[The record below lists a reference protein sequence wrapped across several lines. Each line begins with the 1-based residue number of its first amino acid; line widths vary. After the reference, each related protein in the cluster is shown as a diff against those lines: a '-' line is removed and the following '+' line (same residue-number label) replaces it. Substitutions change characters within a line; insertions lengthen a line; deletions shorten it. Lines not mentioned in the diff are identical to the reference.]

1 MSKIEYIN
9 DYPLSA
15 ITLNPINPRLIR
27 EKKFEQLKQSIL
39 DFPEMLSLREIVID
53 ENGIVLGGNMRC
65 KALKELK
72 IKTTN
77 VVVWKELSEENKKEF
92 IIKDNANYGTWD
104 WEILANQFDAE
115 SLNKFGLNVWQPE
128 NIIEQFDENEFLNDV
143 EQQNTTQKEHE
154 QKEIIIVEFQIL
166 DYPFA
171 FELIKYLTN
180 KGADIGALLIEKL
193 TEENGN
199 F

>member
-1 MSKIEYIN
+1 MSNITYHN
-9 DYPLSA
+9 DYPLSK

-27 EKKFEQLKQSIL
+27 DKKFEQLKQSIL

-53 ENGIVLGGNMRC
+53 EDGIVLGGNMRC

-77 VVVWKELSEENKKEF
+77 VVIWEGLEPDDKKEF

-104 WEILANQFDAE
+104 WEVLANQFDAE
-115 SLNKFGLNVWQPE
+115 ALNKYGLNVWQP
-128 NIIEQFDENEFLNDV
+128 QQYVDQDEETAFSNFE
-143 EQQNTTQKEHE
+143 EAESKEQKEHTV
-154 QKEIIIVEFQIL
+154 KEIIVVEFDIM
-166 DYPFA
+166 DYPVA
-171 FELIKYLTN
+171 YELIKYLTS

-193 TEENGN
+193 IAENGN
-199 F
+199 V